1 MTLAVAVVCQDGVV
15 VAADSR
21 TTLNNFRASRVGS
34 DATHKVFGSGRVAIA
49 TWGEAFVLGRSV
61 AHHMANF
68 ADAES
73 GTGHHPRAAAER
85 LAEHFGDL
93 CDQQLPTDLAMAA
106 QQDLS
111 LGFLVAGHDQA
122 GVGEVW
128 DVRLP
133 DRTVEL
139 AATMAEGGAA
149 VWRGQ
154 TDVVSRLLAG
164 FDDALLADAAVRY
177 GLWRE
182 YEALRPL
189 LRQCGYRIPF
199 DTMNLQDAI
208 DLAALC
214 VRVTTEVQRFSLGAS
229 LRAPEFSWPGVGGP
243 TEIAAVT
250 ARGGFAWV
258 QRTALRGEDQERKR

>member
-73 GTGHHPRAAAER
+73 GNCHHPRAAAEA
-85 LAEHFGDL
+85 LADHFGDL
-93 CDQQLPTDLAMAA
+93 CDQQLPTDLALAA

-122 GVGEVW
+122 GVGEAW
-128 DVRLP
+128 EVRLP
-133 DRTVEL
+133 DREVEL
-139 AATMAEGGAA
+139 AASMAEGGGA

-154 TDVVSRLLAG
+154 TDVVSRLLLG
-164 FDDALLADAAVRY
+164 YDEGLFDEATARY
-177 GLWRE
+177 GFRHE
-182 YEALRPL
+182 YETLKPL
-189 LRQCGYRIPF
+189 LRQFGYRIPF
-199 DTMNLQDAI
+199 ETMNLQDAV

-214 VRVTTEVQRFSLGAS
+214 MRVTVDVQRFSLGAN
-229 LRAPEFSWPGVGGP
+229 LHAPEFSWPGVGGP

-250 ARGGFAWV
+250 VRGGFAWV
-258 QRTALRGEDQERKR
+258 QRTAVRGEDQ

>member
-73 GTGHHPRAAAER
+73 GNCHHPRAAAEA
-85 LAEHFGDL
+85 LADHFGDL
-93 CDQQLPTDLAMAA
+93 CDQQLPTEMAIAA
-106 QQDLS
+106 QQDMA

-122 GVGEVW
+122 GVGEAW
-128 DVRLP
+128 EVRLP
-133 DRTVEL
+133 DREVEL

-154 TDVVSRLLAG
+154 GDVVSRLLVG
-164 FDDALLADAAVRY
+164 FDESLLERVVGRY
-177 GLWRE
+177 GLRRE

-189 LRQCGYRIPF
+189 LRECGYRIPF
-199 DTMNLQDAI
+199 ETMNLQDAV

-214 VRVTTEVQRFSLGAS
+214 LRVTADVQRFSLGAS
-229 LRAPEFSWPGVGGP
+229 LHSPEFSWPGVGGP

-250 ARGGFAWV
+250 LRGGFSWV
-258 QRTALRGEDQERKR
+258 QRTALRAGDQ

>member
-34 DATHKVFGSGRVAIA
+34 DFTHKVFGSGGVAIA

-61 AHHMANF
+61 AHHMASF
-68 ADAES
+68 VATEAGDC
-73 GTGHHPRAAAER
+73 HHPRPAAER

-93 CDQQLPTDLAMAA
+93 YDQQLPTDMDLAVRQEAA
-106 QQDLS
+106 

-122 GVGEVW
+122 GVGEAW
-128 DVRLP
+128 EVRLP

-139 AATMAEGGAA
+139 AATTAEGGAA

-154 TDVVSRLLAG
+154 GDVVSRLLLG
-164 FDDALLADAAVRY
+164 FDEPLLEGASARY
-177 GLWRE
+177 GLRRE
-182 YEALRPL
+182 YQALLPL
-189 LRQCGYRIPF
+189 LRECGYRIPF
-199 DTMNLQDAI
+199 ETMNLQDAV
-208 DLAALC
+208 DLATLC
-214 VRVTTEVQRFSLGAS
+214 LRVTMDVQRFSLGAS

-243 TEIAAVT
+243 VEIAAVT
-250 ARGGFAWV
+250 VRDGFCWV
-258 QRTALRGEDQERKR
+258 QRTDLRGERQ

>member
-34 DATHKVFGSGRVAIA
+34 DATHKVFGSGRVAVA

-68 ADAES
+68 IDAES
-73 GTGHHPRAAAER
+73 GNCHHPRIAAEA

-93 CDQQLPTDLAMAA
+93 CDQQLPTDLAIAG

-128 DVRLP
+128 EVELP
-133 DRTVEL
+133 GRTVEL
-139 AATMAEGGAA
+139 AASMAEGGGA

-154 TDVVSRLLAG
+154 TDVVSRLLVG
-164 FDDALLADAAVRY
+164 FDEPLLAEAAVRY
-177 GLWRE
+177 GLRRE
-182 YEALRPL
+182 YAALLPL
-189 LRQCGYRIPF
+189 LRDCGFRIPF
-199 DTMNLQDAI
+199 ETMNLQDAI

-214 VRVTTEVQRFSLGAS
+214 VRVTTEVQRFSLGAA

-250 ARGGFAWV
+250 VRGGFAWV
-258 QRTALRGEDQERKR
+258 QRTPLRGDDQERKR